1 MGLLQSVLA
10 GSSKQSRPQQTTR
23 GQTQAANPTQGANNT
38 GQTGSADALT
48 RLNQDLYVN
57 YNKRVNLNQY
67 KSSVGQDTTFVRE
80 TLRHKIAEYGLK
92 ASTKLTVTKA
102 DTGGITL
109 SGHIPTTTQQQ
120 ISNDLNQNRNFV
132 DAVNRLSVNQPTLN
146 YVDNVVKV
154 SRAYGANNALFD
166 SLLGDQGNGNLQDI
180 AQRYRDLQQTHQP
193 AADTGDAVASGNG
206 NGNGNSNGNGNGFRL
221 TINESA

>member
-10 GSSKQSRPQQTTR
+10 GSSKQSRPRHTTR
-23 GQTQAANPTQGANNT
+23 GQTQAASPAQGANNT
-38 GQTGSADALT
+38 GQAGNADALT
-48 RLNQDLYVN
+48 RQNQDLYVN
-57 YNKRVNLNQY
+57 YNKRVDLNQY

-92 ASTKLTVTKA
+92 ASTRLTVTKA
-102 DTGGITL
+102 DAGGVTL
-109 SGHIPTTTQQQ
+109 SGHIPTATQQQ
-120 ISNDLNQNRNFV
+120 ITNDLNQNRNFV

-166 SLLGDQGNGNLQDI
+166 SLLGDKGNGNLQDI
-180 AQRYRDLQQTHQP
+180 AQRYRDLQQTRQP
-193 AADTGDAVASGNG
+193 VAGDSNAAAT
-206 NGNGNSNGNGNGFRL
+206 NGNGFRL